1 MATTVDLRTKMRF
14 AAAGVSGVSA
24 AAAGAGVLELKGK
37 GGKQA
42 ADAKWGVLC
51 SAPVV
56 STMQRADEQ
65 LTKAKTKTVVDFM
78 RERLE
83 RQPKRTAPLTE
94 EEQVEY
100 EKAERLFRYDSLNEH
115 S

>member
-1 MATTVDLRTKMRF
+1 MGKRKAEGDAPKSSKKEKTDDDDEGTPPKTYAER
-14 AAAGVSGVSA
+14 
-24 AAAGAGVLELKGK
+24 LKALSK
-37 GGKQA
+37 I
-42 ADAKWGVLC
+42 
-51 SAPVV
+51 
-56 STMQRADEQ
+56 STPLADEK